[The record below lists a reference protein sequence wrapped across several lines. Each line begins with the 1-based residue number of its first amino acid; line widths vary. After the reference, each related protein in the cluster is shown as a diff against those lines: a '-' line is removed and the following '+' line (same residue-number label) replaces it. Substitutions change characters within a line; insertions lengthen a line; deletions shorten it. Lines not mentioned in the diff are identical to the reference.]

1 MWAIW
6 AKNLPE
12 VLKSCP
18 KYNKSPNLV
27 ALVAADAATY
37 YILTSSFTIVLH
49 HHQDPFTLA
58 AGGIGV
64 SLWPV

>member
-1 MWAIW
+1 MGSFFS
-6 AKNLPE
+6 KNTSNTKTTKDSFTNFYE
-12 VLKSCP
+12 VID
-18 KYNKSPNLV
+18 YI
-27 ALVAADAATY
+27 ATY

-58 AGGIGV
+58 AVGIGV